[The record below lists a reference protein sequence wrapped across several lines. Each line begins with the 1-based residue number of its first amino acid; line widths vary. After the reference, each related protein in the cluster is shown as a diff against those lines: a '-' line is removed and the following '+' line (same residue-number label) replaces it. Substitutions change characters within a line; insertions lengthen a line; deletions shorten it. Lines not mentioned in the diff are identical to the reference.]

1 VHTWNDVLITGG
13 YHRCAEA
20 GLDGIAVSLK
30 HWLTKE
36 ECAALDQTTRDHYIA
51 HGDEFTLKPHPG
63 ENRQKIAMLVLA
75 TLALTFTVIGIYGT
89 TNHKTELQ
97 ILGFCG
103 AMPMVFGLR
112 QPAMYL
118 GWS

>member
-1 VHTWNDVLITGG
+1 M
-13 YHRCAEA
+13 
-20 GLDGIAVSLK
+20 K

-36 ECAALDQTTRDHYIA
+36 EYAALNQAMRGHYIA
-51 HGDEFTLKPHPG
+51 HGDEFTLKPDPREKHQ
-63 ENRQKIAMLVLA
+63 QKIAMLVLA

-89 TNHKTELQ
+89 TNDNLEMQ

-103 AMPMVFGLR
+103 AMPTVFGFLVNL
-112 QPAMYL
+112 AMYL